1 MSQSYLFTN
10 NRSELSKEYTNKLK
24 DLYNERTSIIEDI
37 KLNETYI
44 KIFNIYYKNYFTNFI
59 SMNRKGHYKNNEY
72 LIFRYFLYE
81 ANSHSMIREDFD
93 FILNYLESKK
103 LILSDNYNIVLLQ
116 IERIKKLILFVE
128 KNDEKEITNGGSVN
142 KTLTTKN
149 YLISTAILF
158 KIPHV
163 KKTKSQLYN
172 DIKKIN
178 LNILSLKCLK
188 IYCYIFKIPKYS
200 NIKTKQSLLKY
211 IRKH

>member
-1 MSQSYLFTN
+1 MPESYLFAD
-10 NRSELSKEYTNKLK
+10 NRSKLSKEYTNKLT
-24 DLYNERTSIIEDI
+24 DLYYERKSIIQHI
-37 KLNETYI
+37 NLNETNI
-44 KIFNIYYKNYFTNFI
+44 NDFKIHYKNYFTNII
-59 SMNRKGHYKNNEY
+59 SMNRNGHYKNNEY
-72 LIFRYFLYE
+72 LIFKNYLYK
-81 ANSHSMIREDFD
+81 NKSHSMMKTDFN

-116 IERIKKLILFVE
+116 IERIQNLILFVE
-128 KNDEKEITNGGSVN
+128 ENDKKEITKGGSVN
-142 KTLTTKN
+142 KTLTTKK

-178 LNILSLKCLK
+178 LNILSFKCLK

>member
-1 MSQSYLFTN
+1 MPESYLYTD
-10 NRSELSKEYTNKLK
+10 NRSELSKEYTKKLT
-24 DLYNERTSIIEDI
+24 DLYHEKNIII
-37 KLNETYI
+37 NNINLTKTNI
-44 KIFNIYYKNYFTNFI
+44 INFNKYFTIFI
-59 SMNRKGHYKNNEY
+59 SINRIKYYENGEY
-72 LIFRYFLYE
+72 LIFKNFLYKDE
-81 ANSHSMIREDFD
+81 SHSMMKSDFD
-93 FILNYLESKK
+93 FILDDLKSKN
-103 LILSDNYNIVLLQ
+103 LILLNNYNIVLLQ

-128 KNDEKEITNGGSVN
+128 NNDKQKITNGGSVN
-142 KTLTTKN
+142 KTLTTKK

-178 LNILSLKCLK
+178 LNLLSFKCLK